1 MKGSPEILLILH
13 IKSFT
18 SCLKQIEHR
27 FSMLSFFISV
37 LCFNLSLRISLFH
50 EHGKGESLEYVIAV
64 SVPGRHLC
72 QYVKCVMNHTHSTET
87 SLRGFTL
94 NIQYKYQKVP
104 NFIYKFSKY
113 CIIWRLVQVIIK
125 KSSHLGLNWL
135 LRNCQ
140 LSLWKNIKL
149 Q

>member
-1 MKGSPEILLILH
+1 
-13 IKSFT
+13 
-18 SCLKQIEHR
+18 
-27 FSMLSFFISV
+27 MLSFFISV

-125 KSSHLGLNWL
+125 KIQPF
-135 LRNCQ
+135 R
-140 LSLWKNIKL
+140 IKL
-149 Q
+149 AFKELPVEFVKKYKTTVNRRALLQHSSLQVKLSCILTLKFLG